1 MAAFPKRRALAGVGA
16 AMVTAGIATACTAT
30 AGAQSPA
37 NARLRFVVEARQLG
51 PVGYRDPVGAMSPDG
66 QWLAYA
72 SEGRLRLSQVSGGP
86 VTTVGPA
93 GGRITGIAWLPDSR
107 RVAVLQSDARG
118 SIAWWI
124 VDVHRGERRRL
135 WTDPFPTV
143 VIGRDSIAIDPNR
156 FRDIAWTS
164 DGSRLA
170 GVVLRASGSVLW
182 TGKPDGTDARA
193 QPSPMRLSSPAWSPD
208 GKTLACLAMAG
219 GRQFVS
225 LPCGSPATG
234 STTAEAY
241 GPIAFSLD
249 GTRLYFASPN
259 ARGTLD
265 LWVRPVSGGAGTR
278 LTSFARDTYG
288 PSVGKYGRVLFGVQD
303 YRTFVAVV
311 PADSGTIRQ
320 LTSFQSETPTWSRD
334 DKLIGVTYGSWR
346 RVIDDLH
353 YPDIAQDLGVVS
365 ADAETP
371 AAAPRAVVRASS
383 SEDQGLDWS
392 PNGKWIVL
400 HSHANGLDDVWIQP
414 ADGSAPAKPIT
425 AGGTETGWP
434 RWSPDGGWIAYGTE
448 VRDGGRLRGVLFTV
462 GIDSATGAVTR
473 EARQVPIVGVHGDVD
488 QVEWA
493 SASDSIVFSAAEGRD
508 QRAIYVVARD
518 GGPARLIHRFTSEQQ
533 FSGLGVSPD
542 FKWVAF
548 IAPAS
553 DGHMQVFRVR
563 ASGGTPTQVTFDPT
577 DKTQPAVSRDGT
589 RIAFT
594 VFSYRMQFWVIEP

>member
-1 MAAFPKRRALAGVGA
+1 
-16 AMVTAGIATACTAT
+16 MVTAGIATACTAT
-30 AGAQSPA
+30 VGAQSPA

-72 SEGRLRLSQVSGGP
+72 SEGRLRLSQISGGP

-93 GGRITGIAWLPDSR
+93 GGRITSIAWLPDSR
-107 RVAVLQSDARG
+107 RVAAYQADGHGNV
-118 SIAWWI
+118 AWWI
-124 VDVHRGERRRL
+124 VDVHEGDRRRL
-135 WTDPFPTV
+135 WTDSFPKV
-143 VIGRDSIAIDPNR
+143 AVGNDSIAIDPNR
-156 FRDIAWTS
+156 FREIAWTS

-170 GVVLRASGSVLW
+170 GVVLQPGGSVLW

-193 QPSPMRLSSPAWSPD
+193 ELSAMRLSSPAWSPD

-219 GRQFVS
+219 SKQFVS
-225 LPCGSPATG
+225 LPCGTPATG
-234 STTAEAY
+234 ATTEEAY

-249 GTRLYFASPN
+249 GMRLYFASPN
-259 ARGTLD
+259 ARGSLD
-265 LWVRPVSGGAGTR
+265 LWVRPLPTGAATR
-278 LTSFARDTYG
+278 LTGFARDTYG

-303 YRTFVAVV
+303 YRTFIAVV
-311 PADSGTIRQ
+311 PSDSGMVRQ
-320 LTSFQSETPTWSRD
+320 VTSFQSETPTWSRD
-334 DKLIGVTYGSWR
+334 DKRIGFTYGSWR
-346 RVIDDLH
+346 RIIDDLH
-353 YPDIAQDLGVVS
+353 YPDIAQDLGLVN
-365 ADAETP
+365 ADADTP
-371 AAAPRAVVRASS
+371 AGAPQTVIRASA

-414 ADGSAPAKPIT
+414 ADGSAPAKSIT

-434 RWSPDGGWIAYGTE
+434 RWSPDGAWIAYGTE

-462 GIDSATGAVTR
+462 GIDSATGTVTR
-473 EARQVPIVGVHGDVD
+473 EARRVAIDGVRGDID

-493 SASDSIVFSAAEGRD
+493 SGSDSIVFSAAEGHD

-518 GGPARLIHRFTSEQQ
+518 GGPARLVHRFTSEQQ
-533 FSGLGVSPD
+533 FSGIGVAPG
-542 FKWVAF
+542 FRWVAF
-548 IAPAS
+548 IAPAN
-553 DGHMQVFRVR
+553 DGHMQVFRVSAR
-563 ASGGTPTQVTFDPT
+563 GGTASQVTFDPS
-577 DKTQPAVSRDGT
+577 DKAQPAVSRDGS

>member
-1 MAAFPKRRALAGVGA
+1 
-16 AMVTAGIATACTAT
+16 MVTAGIATACTAT
-30 AGAQSPA
+30 VGAQSPA

-72 SEGRLRLSQVSGGP
+72 SEGRLRLSQISGGP

-93 GGRITGIAWLPDSR
+93 GGRITSIAWLPDSR
-107 RVAVLQSDARG
+107 RVAALQSDARG
-118 SIAWWI
+118 IVAWWI

-135 WTDPFPTV
+135 WTDPFPKVGTGV
-143 VIGRDSIAIDPNR
+143 DSIPIDPNR

-164 DGSRLA
+164 GGSRLA
-170 GVVLRASGSVLW
+170 GVVLQPSGSVLW
-182 TGKPDGTDARA
+182 TGKPDGTDART
-193 QPSPMRLSSPAWSPD
+193 QFSPMRLSSPAWSPD
-208 GKTLACLAMAG
+208 GKTLACLAKAG
-219 GRQFVS
+219 SRQFVS
-225 LPCGSPATG
+225 LPCGTPATG
-234 STTAEAY
+234 SSPPEAY

-265 LWVRPVSGGAGTR
+265 LWVRPLPTGAAIR
-278 LTSFARDTYG
+278 LTGFARDTYG
-288 PSVGKYGRVLFGVQD
+288 PSVGRYGRVLFGVQD

-311 PADSGTIRQ
+311 PVDSGAIRQ
-320 LTSFQSETPTWSRD
+320 ITSFQSETPTWSRD
-334 DKLIGVTYGSWR
+334 DKIIGFTYGSWR

-353 YPDIAQDLGVVS
+353 YPDIAQDLGAVS
-365 ADAETP
+365 ADAEAP
-371 AAAPRAVVRASS
+371 AAAPQTVIRASS

-414 ADGSAPAKPIT
+414 ADGSAPAKSIT
-425 AGGTETGWP
+425 TGGTETGWP
-434 RWSPDGGWIAYGTE
+434 RWSRDGAWIAYGTQ
-448 VRDGGRLRGVLFTV
+448 VRDGSRLRGVLFTV
-462 GIDSATGAVTR
+462 GIDSATGTVTR
-473 EARQVPIVGVHGDVD
+473 AARRVPIDDVRGDID

-493 SASDSIVFSAAEGRD
+493 SGSDSIVFSAAEGPD
-508 QRAIYVVARD
+508 TRAIYVVARD
-518 GGPARLIHRFTSEQQ
+518 GGPARLVHRFTSEQQ
-533 FSGLGVSPD
+533 FSGLGVAPD
-542 FKWVAF
+542 FRWVAF

-553 DGHMQVFRVR
+553 DGRFQVFRVS
-563 ASGGTPTQVTFDPT
+563 ATGGTPSQVTFDPT

>member
-1 MAAFPKRRALAGVGA
+1 
-16 AMVTAGIATACTAT
+16 MVTAGISMACVANVR
-30 AGAQSPA
+30 AQSPA
-37 NARLRFVVEARQLG
+37 SARLRFVVEARQLG

-72 SEGRLRLSQVSGGP
+72 SEGRLRLSQISGGP
-86 VTTVGPA
+86 VTTVGPG
-93 GGRITGIAWLPDSR
+93 GGRITSLAWLPDSR
-107 RVAVLQSDARG
+107 RVAALQSDSHG
-118 SIAWWI
+118 SVAWWI
-124 VDVHRGERRRL
+124 VDVRTGERRRL
-135 WTDPFPTV
+135 WTDPFPKV
-143 VIGRDSIAIDPNR
+143 VAGADSIAIDPNR

-170 GVVLRASGSVLW
+170 GVVLQPNGSLLW
-182 TGKPDGTDARA
+182 IGKQDGTVARA
-193 QPSPMRLSSPAWSPD
+193 QPSAMRLSAPAWSPD
-208 GKTLACLAMAG
+208 GKTLACLAMSG
-219 GRQFVS
+219 SRQFVS
-225 LPCGSPATG
+225 LPCGTPSTG
-234 STTAEAY
+234 STTREAY

-288 PSVGKYGRVLFGVQD
+288 PSVGRYGRVLFGVQD

-311 PADSGTIRQ
+311 PSDSGLVRQ
-320 LTSFQSETPTWSRD
+320 VTSFQSETPTWSRD
-334 DKLIGVTYGSWR
+334 DKSIGVTYGSWR

-353 YPDIAQDLGVVS
+353 YPDIAQDLGLVN
-365 ADAETP
+365 ADADTP
-371 AAAPRAVVRASS
+371 AAAPQVVIRASS

-400 HSHANGLDDVWIQP
+400 HSHANGLDDVWVQP
-414 ADGSAPAKPIT
+414 ADGSAPARSIT
-425 AGGTETGWP
+425 AGGSETGWP
-434 RWSPDGGWIAYGTE
+434 RWSPDGAWIAYGTE
-448 VRDGGRLRGVLFTV
+448 VRDGSRLRGVLFTV

-473 EARQVPIVGVHGDVD
+473 EARRVPIDGVRGDID

-493 SASDSIVFSAAEGRD
+493 SRSDSIVFSAAEGRD

-518 GGPARLIHRFTSEQQ
+518 GGPARLVHRFTSEQQ
-533 FSGLGVSPD
+533 FSGIGVAPD
-542 FKWVAF
+542 FRWVAF

-553 DGHMQVFRVR
+553 DGHFQVFRVR
-563 ASGGTPTQVTFDPT
+563 ATGGTPTQVTFDPT